1 MFTLDQQ
8 SDIWRNYFGS
18 WDTKGTFTNP
28 LRRDKSPKCYFK
40 VINDKILFIDWANN
54 PTHTDCISFVSQK
67 YNLTNKEAIN
77 KINYDL
83 KYTDKVKGNFSGEI
97 KGVSQAPL
105 SSSSLKDQFT
115 SSHEEEKIVYN
126 VKFKNGFEKHDLVY
140 WKKFSITEITLKKY
154 NVIPV
159 KFVFRNGVLNYSSS
173 EYNPIFAYCDG
184 GIPYKIYNPVGIKMQ
199 KWRTIKAVLE
209 GYKQLEYKTNVLFIT
224 SSLKDTMCLHEMGFD
239 AFNLPSENSYKI
251 LLPIIE
257 DLFSKFE
264 HIYVYLNNDDA
275 GKRFSRLLTLEID
288 QRLKYIN
295 NPSNMEQT
303 DPSDV
308 IKDLGQAVL
317 MQILK
322 DRFQRDN
329 VIFKTK

>member
-322 DRFQRDN
+322 DRLQRDN

>member
-1 MFTLDQQ
+1 
-8 SDIWRNYFGS
+8 
-18 WDTKGTFTNP
+18 
-28 LRRDKSPKCYFK
+28 
-40 VINDKILFIDWANN
+40 
-54 PTHTDCISFVSQK
+54 
-67 YNLTNKEAIN
+67 
-77 KINYDL
+77 
-83 KYTDKVKGNFSGEI
+83 
-97 KGVSQAPL
+97 
-105 SSSSLKDQFT
+105 
-115 SSHEEEKIVYN
+115 
-126 VKFKNGFEKHDLVY
+126 
-140 WKKFSITEITLKKY
+140 
-154 NVIPV
+154 
-159 KFVFRNGVLNYSSS
+159 VLNYSSS

-295 NPSNMEQT
+295 NPSDMEQT